1 MSAMKLMYIA
11 LWLLPWGLLGFL
23 SFRPS
28 DGDAIAEPV
37 ARSVMP
43 AEPAG
48 ATSLTHE
55 PYVHPRLV
63 EELVTWVS
71 DHDDLIVGIDLD
83 GAQGSNRFCCDEAD
97 GTSYLRVTENS
108 YGSHDYHYFGYHVI
122 GRTDSG
128 VYAVSTRSHDGGS
141 ASWHELLF
149 LVIVNE
155 PGLAID
161 YDAGRAELTR
171 PRRIL
176 KKLGQ
181 TFLGDRWKGQLKVVG
196 NIVYVGKDRGWY
208 SDDPVDGELAEGD
221 DEWERVIEVVYPPS

>member
-1 MSAMKLMYIA
+1 
-11 LWLLPWGLLGFL
+11 
-23 SFRPS
+23 
-28 DGDAIAEPV
+28 
-37 ARSVMP
+37 
-43 AEPAG
+43 
-48 ATSLTHE
+48 
-55 PYVHPRLV
+55 
-63 EELVTWVS
+63 
-71 DHDDLIVGIDLD
+71 
-83 GAQGSNRFCCDEAD
+83 
-97 GTSYLRVTENS
+97 
-108 YGSHDYHYFGYHVI
+108 
-122 GRTDSG
+122 
-128 VYAVSTRSHDGGS
+128 
-141 ASWHELLF
+141 
-149 LVIVNE
+149 VNE